1 MSFVTCLQVQGK
13 KWEDCSVSQ
22 RQVTDYFTRDDFGA
36 KEVGF
41 ASVRSKRL
49 RQALLDEP
57 QSKAA
62 KTKAKK
68 GRDLDKVAST
78 GGGGGGGA
86 DEAAYERFLKKHSK
100 EIEVT
105 CDV

>member
-1 MSFVTCLQVQGK
+1 MTFVTCLQVEGK
-13 KWEDCSVSQ
+13 KWEDCSVAQ
-22 RQVTDYFTRDDFGA
+22 RQVTDYFTRDNFGA

-57 QSKAA
+57 PSRAA
-62 KTKAKK
+62 KKKPKK
-68 GRDLDKVAST
+68 GFVLDERGS
-78 GGGGGGGA
+78 GGA
-86 DEAAYERFLKKHSK
+86 GEGSGRDAAAYERFFKKHSK

-105 CDV
+105 CDM